1 MLCVDGSDYTGGEYV
16 ATFLAGEMT
25 AFVSIPLLDDEIAE
39 LTEDFFGIL
48 SIPNAAQVLGIKEGP
63 DYITTVNISNND
75 IIEINFANTTYNVEE
90 TIGYAT
96 LTLTA
101 NTLAN
106 FNYTVLVNTADGS
119 AVGT

>member
-48 SIPNAAQVLGIKEGP
+48 SIPNAAQVLGVKEGP

-75 IIEINFANTTYNVEE
+75 IIEVNFANTTYNVEE

-101 NTLAN
+101 NALAN

-119 AVGT
+119 AVGM